1 MKQLFSYLSL
11 AICCLT
17 LTAQPGG
24 SQSLHDRQARQSPDW
39 FRRGLTYQVMPRS
52 MSEAGTLKGA
62 EAHLER
68 LRDLGVTTLYLMPV
82 NVADTDMDQAH
93 WSPRQIRSGYND
105 PRNPYRA
112 ADYFHVDPEYGTD
125 QDLKDYIDHAHEL
138 GMKVLLDLVS
148 PMVEDK
154 DSLTVKEMPS
164 DSDREVV
171 LHVRA
176 KNDDIARLIGRKGSM
191 ASALRQVMSVASHT
205 DDKRVTIKFE
215 EIDGEER
222 A

>member
-1 MKQLFSYLSL
+1 M
-11 AICCLT
+11 
-17 LTAQPGG
+17 
-24 SQSLHDRQARQSPDW
+24 
-39 FRRGLTYQVMPRS
+39 
-52 MSEAGTLKGA
+52 A
-62 EAHLER
+62 EL
-68 LRDLGVTTLYLMPV
+68 D
-82 NVADTDMDQAH
+82 
-93 WSPRQIRSGYND
+93 
-105 PRNPYRA
+105 
-112 ADYFHVDPEYGTD
+112 
-125 QDLKDYIDHAHEL
+125 
-138 GMKVLLDLVS
+138 KVLLDLVS

-215 EIDGEER
+215 ELDGEER